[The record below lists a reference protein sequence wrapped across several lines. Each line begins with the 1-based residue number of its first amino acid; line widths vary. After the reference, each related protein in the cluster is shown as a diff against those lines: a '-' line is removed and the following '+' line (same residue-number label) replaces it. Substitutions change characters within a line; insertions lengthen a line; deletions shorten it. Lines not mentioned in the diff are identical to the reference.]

1 MNDIKQFF
9 GHTELQMDG
18 QTLVKFEIVFLMSF
32 IESQTTHSA
41 LITNLIKLQGT
52 SKRTNI
58 PCTSDPQES

>member
-1 MNDIKQFF
+1 MKILKVTKKENLTFF
-9 GHTELQMDG
+9 KKGTGAGNGIRTSRKGDLP
-18 QTLVKFEIVFLMSF
+18 VAA
-32 IESQTTHSA
+32 HSA